1 MEADPAIAS
10 APGEQSGA
18 PVSRR
23 MRRRW
28 WLLLIG
34 LVCVFEVQGLVRGA
48 LGVRAVIYND
58 GPAALEEAALVCAGD
73 TVRIGALEVED
84 SRYAWL
90 RPPERTGVAGLS
102 WNAAGE
108 RHESAWAVERG
119 ERLTLRVRSD
129 GEVTATREQ
138 TLGRKLFDLV
148 AGD

>member
-1 MEADPAIAS
+1 METNPVIAS
-10 APGEQSGA
+10 APGDQSSA

-23 MRRRW
+23 WRRRW
-28 WLLLIG
+28 WLILIG
-34 LVCVFEVQGLVRGA
+34 LVCVFEVRGLVRGA
-48 LGVRAVIYND
+48 LGVRAVLYND
-58 GPAALEEAALVCAGD
+58 GPAALEETVLGFAGAG
-73 TVRIGALEVED
+73 VQIGALEVDD
-84 SRYAWL
+84 SRYEWL
-90 RPPERTGVAGLS
+90 RPPERTGVVGLS

-138 TLGRKLFDLV
+138 SIGRKLLDVV